1 MLLAGIFL
9 IIIVTL
15 VLLTVIAFFISG
27 FTSIFYGA
35 PYVPISKKLIKDLLI
50 FGELSSQDIFYD
62 LGSGDGRVLLSAVQ
76 YFNVKKAVGCEIS
89 PWPYL
94 KSRILARNLG
104 LRILVKRENILKTD
118 LADATFVFMYL
129 FPRLIDEVVYRI
141 EVRADSGTKILCP
154 GFEINLNKHPGLK
167 LIKSKKVDKIMAYL
181 YEKL

>member
-62 LGSGDGRVLLSAVQ
+62 LGSGDGRVLLSSVPP
-76 YFNVKKAVGCEIS
+76 F
-89 PWPYL
+89 
-94 KSRILARNLG
+94 
-104 LRILVKRENILKTD
+104 
-118 LADATFVFMYL
+118 
-129 FPRLIDEVVYRI
+129 
-141 EVRADSGTKILCP
+141 
-154 GFEINLNKHPGLK
+154 NLNKTLR
-167 LIKSKKVDKIMAYL
+167 Y
-181 YEKL
+181 